1 MLEIEI
7 DGHKLEVADGSTV
20 MDAAQQA
27 GIYVPHFCYHE
38 KLSIAANCRMCLVQ
52 VEKAPK
58 PLPACATPVTNG
70 MKVQTHSEQAI
81 NAQKGVMEFLLVN
94 HPLDCPICDQGGEC
108 RLQDLAVG
116 YGGSASRYDEP
127 KRIVGN
133 KDLGPL
139 ISTDMTRCIHC
150 TRCVRFGQEI
160 AGVMELGMIGRGEH
174 SEIIAF
180 VGKTVDSELS
190 GNVIDLCP
198 VGALTSKPFR
208 YSARTW
214 ELNRRPS
221 ISPHCGLGA
230 NTTLQIKQNRVMRV
244 LPRENDDIN
253 ECWLSDKDRFA
264 YEGLNASSRLVKPM
278 IKQDGKWEEVDWQ
291 VALDFVAKGLLA
303 VRERHGA
310 NQIGALGSAHQTVEE
325 LYLLQ
330 KLVRG
335 LGSENID
342 FRTRQSDFSA
352 DTVASGAPWLGMPV
366 AEIASLDRV
375 LVIGSSLRN
384 DHPLLALRL
393 RQAAKKKLELNLIN
407 PVDDDL
413 LMRVAAKSIVAPSG
427 MAGALAAVIN
437 AVAQIKGAPLP
448 ADVPVVAVDAAALA
462 IASSMAVAGN
472 SVVWLGNLAQHHPSA
487 GRLHW
492 LAEQLAGLL
501 GAKFGF
507 LGEAANSVGGYLAGA
522 TPRSGLNAR
531 QMLEKT
537 LKAYLLLGVEPE
549 CDSYDAAQALAAM
562 KEAEFVVA
570 LSPYQHQ
577 ALEYANA
584 LLPIAPFSET
594 SGTFISTEGRVQ
606 SFNGIVLPLA
616 ETRPAWKV
624 LRVLGNLAGLPGFD
638 YDSSEAVRR
647 DAIGNGNVLSRLDN
661 GLRAAPVAHV
671 GGDTIEMERI
681 GEVAPYQADAIVRRA
696 AALQKSAVG
705 APPVATMNGMD
716 LKRLGI
722 NDGDSLKISQ
732 GSGVVVVSV
741 KKDDKLPAHC
751 IRIPGGHEATAV
763 LGGLFGSV
771 SLEPVVTEQKVAV

>member
-230 NTTLQIKQNRVMRV
+230 NTTVQIKQNRVMRV

-352 DTVASGAPWLGMPV
+352 DSVASGAPWLGMPV

-507 LGEAANSVGGYLAGA
+507 LGEAANSVGGYLAEA

-562 KEAEFVVA
+562 KDAEFVVA

-661 GLRAAPVAHV
+661 GLRAAPVAQIA
-671 GGDTIEMERI
+671 GDTIVMERI

-716 LKRLGI
+716 LTRLGI